1 MQELC
6 RRVIIE
12 FLKRAQ
18 AKYNYAKTGWLGA
31 HAESLLTSLDLR
43 TILLLMRD
51 VKKEDFDFI
60 VEAGGRA
67 MTPHH
72 EVFTQAIK
80 EHENTRVKLVVYSI
94 LTQALRDV
102 YAWVAPP

>member
-1 MQELC
+1 MPLFGALFVRHGGDQGAKDLC

-31 HAESLLTSLDLR
+31 HAESLLTLLDLR
-43 TILLLMRD
+43 TILLLRRD

-60 VEAGGRA
+60 VEAWSEGD
-67 MTPHH
+67 P
-72 EVFTQAIK
+72 
-80 EHENTRVKLVVYSI
+80 
-94 LTQALRDV
+94 
-102 YAWVAPP
+102 APLLLKVRFLL

>member
-1 MQELC
+1 MPLFGALFVRHGGDQGVQDLC

-51 VKKEDFDFI
+51 VKKEDFDLI
-60 VEAGGRA
+60 AEAWTKGDPARLLLKVRFLFCR
-67 MTPHH
+67 T
-72 EVFTQAIK
+72 
-80 EHENTRVKLVVYSI
+80 
-94 LTQALRDV
+94 
-102 YAWVAPP
+102 

>member
-6 RRVIIE
+6 RRVIID

-31 HAESLLTSLDLR
+31 HAEALLTSLDLR

-51 VKKEDFDFI
+51 VKKEDFDFL
-60 VEAGGRA
+60 VEAWSTGD
-67 MTPHH
+67 P
-72 EVFTQAIK
+72 
-80 EHENTRVKLVVYSI
+80 
-94 LTQALRDV
+94 
-102 YAWVAPP
+102 APLLLKVRFSL